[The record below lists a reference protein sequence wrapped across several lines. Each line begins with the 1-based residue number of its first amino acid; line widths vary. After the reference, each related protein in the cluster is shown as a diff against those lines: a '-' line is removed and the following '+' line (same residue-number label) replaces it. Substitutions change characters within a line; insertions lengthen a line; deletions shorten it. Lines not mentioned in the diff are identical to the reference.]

1 MQPKVIP
8 RARHPVSRKNI
19 DPDALKVLYRLY
31 RAGHTAYLVGGGVR
45 DMVLGRRPKDFDI
58 ATSARPSQIKKLFR
72 NCRLIGRRFR
82 LAHVHFGTDKI
93 MEVSTFRREPDLE
106 DGLPEVAEDEGGETT
121 PDLHIRTDN
130 TFGSPEEDAL
140 RRDFTVNGL
149 FYDIGDYSII
159 DYVGGVEDL
168 HRNIIRTI
176 GDPDLRFQED
186 PVRMIRAVKF
196 CARLGFKMDRA
207 TWEAMVKHRWAIE
220 RSAAPRVQEEIARLL
235 ESGTAARCME
245 LLDDSGLLEVMIP
258 EVFDY
263 LERADR
269 DQVESDPDGQLYIR
283 LLKEAD
289 SLPRAVATRPL
300 LYGAMLLPLAL
311 EQGLITD
318 ESPDRAVREVLKQL
332 APRLGISRRDQERTQ
347 QILLAQRRMLPR
359 KRKRTFPRTLVDRSY
374 FAESFALFQMM
385 VRGTGQGL
393 AELDWWN
400 ERLEEL
406 RGTGKVSPDPS
417 PGLSS
422 EEEPTGSKP
431 RRRRRRRPGRNR
443 HQDLVAEK

>member
-8 RARHPVSRKNI
+8 RAKHPVSRKNI

-45 DMVLGRRPKDFDI
+45 DLVLGRKPKDFDI

-82 LAHVHFGTDKI
+82 LAHVHFGGDKI
-93 MEVSTFRREPDLE
+93 VEVSTFRREPDLE
-106 DGLPEVAEDEGGETT
+106 DGLPLDDEEGADEKA
-121 PDLHIRTDN
+121 PDLHVRSDN
-130 TFGSPEEDAL
+130 TFGSPEEDAR

-149 FYDIGDYSII
+149 FYDVGDYSII
-159 DYVGGVEDL
+159 DYVGGMDDL
-168 HRNIIRTI
+168 HRGIIRTI

-186 PVRMIRAVKF
+186 PVRMVRAIKF

-207 TWEAMVKHRWAIE
+207 TWEAMVKRRYAIE
-220 RSAAPRVQEEIARLL
+220 QSAAPRVQEEIARLL

-258 EVFDY
+258 EMFEY

-269 DQVESDPDGQLYIR
+269 AGMEHDPDGELYYRILR
-283 LLKEAD
+283 QTDA
-289 SLPRAVATRPL
+289 LPSSAATRPL
-300 LYGAMLLPLAL
+300 LFSAMLYPIAM
-311 EQGLITD
+311 EEGLISA
-318 ESPDRAVREVLKQL
+318 ESPDRAVRHVLKVL
-332 APRLGISRRDQERTQ
+332 SPRLGISRRDQERTQ

-374 FAESFALFQMM
+374 FQESFNLFELI
-385 VRGTGQGL
+385 VRATGQGQ
-393 AELDWWN
+393 AELEWWN

-406 RGTGKVSPDPS
+406 RGTGRVSPSPS
-417 PGLSS
+417 PGLAQ
-422 EEEPTGSKP
+422 EAEEPEDKLKRRRK
-431 RRRRRRRPGRNR
+431 RRRRGRGR
-443 HQDLVAEK
+443 HGDAVAD